1 MESIPIER
9 TQSNSIEGRVPTSV
23 FGLFV
28 EQFYPAGQRMISVRP
43 RNITGIMVSGADC
56 DVGQPECFAS
66 FVIDNFLRTVPTHRI
81 VVLNGRVAV
90 QGVDEVT
97 KTDLDAF
104 FVGI

>member
-1 MESIPIER
+1 
-9 TQSNSIEGRVPTSV
+9 
-23 FGLFV
+23 
-28 EQFYPAGQRMISVRP
+28 MISVRP

-66 FVIDNFLRTVPTHRI
+66 FVIDNFLRTVPTHRN

-104 FVGI
+104 LSAFKHGIKFLEQFEAHLA